1 MGFDDVG
8 TEWLRLNRLKL
19 ERIREGSR
27 GKREKV
33 GEKKKK
39 KKRRRS
45 LRKDGWIGRGKTRVM
60 DWWRRWKYGLGLGGK
75 RLNGN

>member
-1 MGFDDVG
+1 M
-8 TEWLRLNRLKL
+8 NRLRL

-33 GEKKKK
+33 GN
-39 KKRRRS
+39 KKRRKKRS
-45 LRKDGWIGRGKTRVM
+45 LRKKRWIGRVRTRVM
-60 DWWRRWKYGLGLGGK
+60 ELLVRWKYGLGLGGK

>member
-33 GEKKKK
+33 GEKER
-39 KKRRRS
+39 RRRS
-45 LRKDGWIGRGKTRVM
+45 LRKDGWIGRVKTRVM